1 MIVEVLGS
9 IYLLA
14 RKLRSDSQ
22 PLFRQPLR
30 GIGPS

>member
-1 MIVEVLGS
+1 MIVAVLGS
-9 IYLLA
+9 ICLLA

-30 GIGPS
+30 GVGRS